1 MESEHYTL
9 ETRDSDF
16 GYHGWCPS
24 NLNFEES
31 IFPVYL
37 YTSPWRS
44 NTFRSHARSAL
55 SCLHLFEK
63 LGGHQRN
70 EQNDVFPSSQFWEQN
85 AAPPIEDSKILKKH
99 VSWGNHKDN
108 MIMIL
113 SYKFIRCSIGIGKII
128 GDSNRWFVAGVEGVG
143 IFIPKWLIPAAG
155 YHFNTL
161 RKTNIAPPKNDG
173 LETTL
178 LLVRPVLRN
187 TSTSE
192 NHDEPIIFR
201 IPVNMPPKRSI

>member
-113 SYKFIRCSIGIGKII
+113 SYKFIRCSIGIGKNHRRFESLIRRR
-128 GDSNRWFVAGVEGVG
+128 GGGSWDFYSQVA
-143 IFIPKWLIPAAG
+143 
-155 YHFNTL
+155 
-161 RKTNIAPPKNDG
+161 D
-173 LETTL
+173 
-178 LLVRPVLRN
+178 
-187 TSTSE
+187 TSCRLPLQHT
-192 NHDEPIIFR
+192 P
-201 IPVNMPPKRSI
+201 